1 MIPHA
6 VLKEASQLTAE
17 YIKAKIDED
26 TKQLIDALD
35 ITDDLGAYEFDT
47 LTEKVKFELGKLLA
61 VAYRN
66 GYINHY
72 ESTQRK
78 KILM

>member
-6 VLKEASQLTAE
+6 ILKEASTLTAAYVKE
-17 YIKAKIDED
+17 KLEKKSQEF
-26 TKQLIDALD
+26 IDALD
-35 ITDDLGAYEFDT
+35 IEDVDVLP
-47 LTEKVKFELGKLLA
+47 EKVKFELGKLLA
-61 VAYRN
+61 LAYRD
-66 GYINHY
+66 GYLNHY

>member
-6 VLKEASQLTAE
+6 TLKEASTLSAAYVKE
-17 YIKAKIDED
+17 KIEAKAQEFV
-26 TKQLIDALD
+26 DALD
-35 ITDDLGAYEFDT
+35 IEDGH
-47 LTEKVKFELGKLLA
+47 LTEKVKFELGKIIALS
-61 VAYRN
+61 YRD